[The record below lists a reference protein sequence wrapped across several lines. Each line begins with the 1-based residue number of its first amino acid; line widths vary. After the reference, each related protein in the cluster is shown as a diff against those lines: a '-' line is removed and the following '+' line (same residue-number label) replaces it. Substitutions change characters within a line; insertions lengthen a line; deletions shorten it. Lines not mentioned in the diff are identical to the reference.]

1 MRLRYKST
9 GTEAEGYRFN
19 IHALAEI
26 DVGDD
31 SAFIKDLD
39 IFIKG
44 AWKDLGQAFKDKYII
59 PDNYNVW
66 FGIPKTKEDKERGFF
81 L

>member
-1 MRLRYKST
+1 MRLRYKET
-9 GTEAEGYRFN
+9 GTEIEGYCFN

-31 SAFIKDLD
+31 SAFIKELD
-39 IFIKG
+39 IFVNGK
-44 AWKDLGQAFKDKYII
+44 WKDMNQAFKDKDII
-59 PDNYNVW
+59 PDNYNTC
-66 FGIPKTKEDKERGFF
+66 FGEPKTEEDRERGFF